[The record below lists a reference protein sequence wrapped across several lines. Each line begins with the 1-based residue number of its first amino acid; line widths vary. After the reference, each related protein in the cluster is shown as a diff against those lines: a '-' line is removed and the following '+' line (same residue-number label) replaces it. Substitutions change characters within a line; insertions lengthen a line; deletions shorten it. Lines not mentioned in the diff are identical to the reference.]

1 MVTLVVLS
9 LACGA
14 GRTVVLAAI
23 ITQVVPIIQLPATG
37 ELYRVLNQLLVRCE
51 EVISRITVIVATQP
65 THLALEAL
73 R

>member
-1 MVTLVVLS
+1 
-9 LACGA
+9 
-14 GRTVVLAAI
+14 LAAI